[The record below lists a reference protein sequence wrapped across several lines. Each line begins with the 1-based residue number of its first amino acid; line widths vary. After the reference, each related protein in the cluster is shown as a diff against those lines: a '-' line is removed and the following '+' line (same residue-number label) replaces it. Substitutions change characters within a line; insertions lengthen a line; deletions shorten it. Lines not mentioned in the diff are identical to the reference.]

1 VRHTLFETP
10 SRLSP
15 IRNKGERHIA
25 DLKNAQTDKT
35 EKRSWWVVEFD
46 VNSRQE
52 DMVSWLM
59 IQLGANGCQFIS
71 GEKGTVTL
79 QASFEHDRISPDN
92 LHPIYEALDEYGLG
106 EVAASLRINKLEEQD
121 WLLEWKK
128 GMQPLKLGE
137 RFLVSPP
144 WFKDKIPQED
154 LQGRHIIW
162 IEPGMAFGTGF
173 HTTTQFCLKAI
184 EKHLHEKQNLLD
196 VGSGS
201 GILAIAAAH
210 LLPEIKITAVEI
222 DPVACK
228 VAEENLELNGV
239 VQRIEFLE
247 GSTELVSGKQFDAI
261 LSNLTC
267 EDNTALLPEY
277 QLLLSVGGKLIMSGI
292 LLEKSALL
300 EDALKKYPL
309 KVIDR
314 VPEGMWLGLVV
325 EREAG

>member
-1 VRHTLFETP
+1 
-10 SRLSP
+10 
-15 IRNKGERHIA
+15 
-25 DLKNAQTDKT
+25 
-35 EKRSWWVVEFD
+35 
-46 VNSRQE
+46 
-52 DMVSWLM
+52 
-59 IQLGANGCQFIS
+59 
-71 GEKGTVTL
+71 
-79 QASFEHDRISPDN
+79 
-92 LHPIYEALDEYGLG
+92 
-106 EVAASLRINKLEEQD
+106 
-121 WLLEWKK
+121 
-128 GMQPLKLGE
+128 
-137 RFLVSPP
+137 
-144 WFKDKIPQED
+144 
-154 LQGRHIIW
+154 
-162 IEPGMAFGTGF
+162 
-173 HTTTQFCLKAI
+173 
-184 EKHLHEKQNLLD
+184 
-196 VGSGS
+196 
-201 GILAIAAAH
+201 
-210 LLPEIKITAVEI
+210 VEI